1 MLEFKDV
8 ELNDRQWMDEI
19 LRSTQRDAAEYS
31 FTTTYIWRHIYHY
44 KVSRIENYLIILS
57 DMKHPTYFFP
67 MGSGPI
73 KPVLDEMIADA
84 KGRGSALMLNAVLP
98 EAKAELEALYPD
110 KFEFALERNS
120 ADYVYSAQSLTTLVG
135 KKLSGKRNHINRFL
149 ENNPEWAYEPLT
161 EKNMD
166 EAREMDDAWC
176 RQAGCTDDDGLRQE
190 TCAVLQAFKHFF
202 DLKMDGGLLR
212 AGGKVVAFS
221 MGDPLSETTYH
232 VHFEKAFAEV
242 QGAYPMINKQFVI
255 HNCENY
261 LYVNREDDAG
271 DEGLRKAK
279 LSYVPLRLIEKYSA
293 KYIK

>member
-1 MLEFKDV
+1 
-8 ELNDRQWMDEI
+8 
-19 LRSTQRDAAEYS
+19 
-31 FTTTYIWRHIYHY
+31 
-44 KVSRIENYLIILS
+44 
-57 DMKHPTYFFP
+57 
-67 MGSGPI
+67 
-73 KPVLDEMIADA
+73 
-84 KGRGSALMLNAVLP
+84 VLP
-98 EAKAELEALYPD
+98 EGKAELETLYPD

-120 ADYVYSAQSLTTLVG
+120 ADYVYSAQSLKTLVG
-135 KKLSGKRNHINRFL
+135 KKLSGKRNHINRFV
-149 ENNPEWAYEPLT
+149 ENYPEWVYEPLT
-161 EKNMD
+161 EKNMA

-176 RQAGCTDDDGLRQE
+176 RQAGCTDDDGLRKE
-190 TCAVLQAFKHFF
+190 TCAVLQAFKNFF

-212 AGGKVVAFS
+212 ADGKVVAFS
-221 MGDPLSETTYH
+221 MGDPLNETTYH